1 MPLLLHVVHFRQLQG
16 SFCWA
21 YESKSITFIVSAY
34 QIGTQSIVC
43 YWNSF
48 SSLLS
53 SSDFYGHPLILS
65 FLLEKRR
72 SPAKLLSTSILP
84 RTCVSCAP
92 HHCQI
97 SPAFCFLLSSVTI
110 ASLSLSLFLKSEW
123 SSISF
128 WGVNFYFHFPSELLW
143 VLVPNSALR
152 NSRQWSS
159 GQEEKTLS
167 GRGTTLCRGIEII
180 ELMEQQ
186 GNCNLF
192 CIAQCRCIRAEGY
205 SRRRGWGCR

>member
-1 MPLLLHVVHFRQLQG
+1 MPLLLRVVHFRQLQG

-21 YESKSITFIVSAY
+21 YESKSIIFIVSAY

-43 YWNSF
+43 YWDSF

-72 SPAKLLSTSILP
+72 SPAKPLSTSILP

-97 SPAFCFLLSSVTI
+97 SPAFCFLLSSVTR

-143 VLVPNSALR
+143 VLVPGKQILYSEIVTCWQVASVIDLEVLWSHCVPQLSWKHHNQELLLSCWSAWTPGVC
-152 NSRQWSS
+152 SRVSC
-159 GQEEKTLS
+159 E
-167 GRGTTLCRGIEII
+167 
-180 ELMEQQ
+180 
-186 GNCNLF
+186 
-192 CIAQCRCIRAEGY
+192 
-205 SRRRGWGCR
+205 